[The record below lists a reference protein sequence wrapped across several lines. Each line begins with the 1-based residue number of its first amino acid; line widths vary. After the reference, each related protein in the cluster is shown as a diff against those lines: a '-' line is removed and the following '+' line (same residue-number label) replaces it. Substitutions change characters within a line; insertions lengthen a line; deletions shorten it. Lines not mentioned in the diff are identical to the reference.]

1 MIGSRKIIN
10 PSIAGIVINATS
22 RTENASVFF
31 NPLKSLAAAW
41 CDIIGRIAVATA
53 IA

>member
-1 MIGSRKIIN
+1 MK
-10 PSIAGIVINATS
+10 ATI
-22 RTENASVFF
+22 RTENVSVFF
-31 NPLKSLAAAW
+31 SATKSFAAAW